1 MGFKDAFCRQHSR
14 LHCVVGAFYFGHV
27 EEASR
32 AARQHAAWESQ
43 LGNCVVAAF
52 VQDSGAVADALTA
65 LQVLSDIL
73 VSLKSLEFFI
83 GVEVGIFIVQSHDH
97 A

>member
-1 MGFKDAFCRQHSR
+1 M
-14 LHCVVGAFYFGHV
+14 
-27 EEASR
+27 
-32 AARQHAAWESQ
+32 
-43 LGNCVVAAF
+43 VAAL

-73 VSLKSLEFFI
+73 VSLESLEFFI